1 MQRLAAQSVSHA
13 SPGPTDCPTWNELLL
28 VEFEEQQAQ
37 HEGEPAMSF
46 VSRWFGCQSRSR
58 RQHWTTSGSEAVS
71 MYQIFSDMF
80 VFVHHILAVFVC
92 LFW

>member
-28 VEFEEQQAQ
+28 VEFEELQAQ

-46 VSRWFGCQSRSR
+46 FSRCFGCQSRSR
-58 RQHWTTSGSEAVS
+58 HQHWTTFGSEAVI
-71 MYQIFSDMF
+71 MYQICSHMF
-80 VFVHHILAVFVC
+80 FFVQ
-92 LFW
+92 